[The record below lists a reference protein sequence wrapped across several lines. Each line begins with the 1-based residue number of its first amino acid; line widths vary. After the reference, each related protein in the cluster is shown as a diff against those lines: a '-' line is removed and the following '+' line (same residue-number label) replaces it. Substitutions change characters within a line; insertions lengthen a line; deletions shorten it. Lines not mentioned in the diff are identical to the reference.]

1 MQVLSLGTPSTQMM
15 YSLGS
20 LATGNRGNGKNL
32 WARGE
37 SSSLLGHLEKILKES
52 KEVEGDMSPEVSEG
66 GGGVAAGV
74 LHQEVGPVAGVD
86 AVIIRQAQLAVNL
99 EQESRLKST

>member
-1 MQVLSLGTPSTQMM
+1 MMM

-37 SSSLLGHLEKILKES
+37 SSSLLGHLEKILKEI
-52 KEVEGDMSPEVSEG
+52 KELKEMY
-66 GGGVAAGV
+66 
-74 LHQEVGPVAGVD
+74 H
-86 AVIIRQAQLAVNL
+86 
-99 EQESRLKST
+99 LKSPRAAEGLQPAYSIRRSGQLQVWMR

>member
-1 MQVLSLGTPSTQMM
+1 MMM

-37 SSSLLGHLEKILKES
+37 SSSLLGHLEKTLKDS
-52 KEVEGDMSPEVSEG
+52 KEVEGDVSPEVSEG
-66 GGGVAAGV
+66 G
-74 LHQEVGPVAGVD
+74 
-86 AVIIRQAQLAVNL
+86 
-99 EQESRLKST
+99 